1 MFSQPRAVNNL
12 PPGVPSRGSP
22 AFSGSYFTLDM
33 NTPSLGYLSLS
44 AESSFPKVVCIAI
57 VSYLFSE
64 YRRHK
69 AADSA
74 SFMCQQFKYT
84 KSRPKVLTLHVHSL
98 PCGFADDNCLYG
110 SPKNCIVLQS
120 YGSSNLSALVKYN
133 SLVVIKST
141 YLEKSMYRQIF

>member
-33 NTPSLGYLSLS
+33 NTPSLGHLSLS
-44 AESSFPKVVCIAI
+44 AESSLPKVVCIAT

-84 KSRPKVLTLHVHSL
+84 KSRSKTFTRHVRSL
-98 PCGFADDNCLYG
+98 PSGCANESCLYG
-110 SPKNCIVLQS
+110 SPKNCIALQS
-120 YGSSNLSALVKYN
+120 HGSSNLSALVKC
-133 SLVVIKST
+133 SSPVVSRST
-141 YLEKSMYRQIF
+141 YLEKSMYRQIV